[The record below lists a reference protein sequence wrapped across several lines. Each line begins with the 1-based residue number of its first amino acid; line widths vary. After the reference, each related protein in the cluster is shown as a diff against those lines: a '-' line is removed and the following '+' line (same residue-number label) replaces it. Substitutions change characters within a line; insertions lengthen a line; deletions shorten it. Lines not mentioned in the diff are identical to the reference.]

1 MTRALALALAT
12 GASVYVLALLI
23 RTAAYVAAGG

>member
-12 GASVYVLALLI
+12 GASVYVLALFL